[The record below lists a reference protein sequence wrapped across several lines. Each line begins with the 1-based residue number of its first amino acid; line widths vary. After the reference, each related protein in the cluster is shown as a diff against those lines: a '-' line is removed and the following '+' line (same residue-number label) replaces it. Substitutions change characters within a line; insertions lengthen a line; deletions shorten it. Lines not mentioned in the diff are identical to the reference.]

1 MPVTVR
7 NTLALPA
14 RALAWLG
21 RQGTRAIAALVVIGI
36 ALPPLGE
43 VLRPYVAEAIFL
55 LLCISFMRVD
65 IAALRDHLRRPAIV
79 LAATAWTMIGVPAL
93 IGLGCLAAGIDTSSP
108 DLFLALMLQAVASPM
123 MAAPALAAL
132 MGLDSTLALITLVTG
147 TALVP
152 LTAPLFAWMFFGT
165 ALTLSPLGLGVKLA
179 VILAGSLGIALA
191 IRRLFGIAAIRR
203 HREPIDGINILI
215 LLVFVSAVMGSVAGD
230 LWADPL
236 QVIGIALLAF
246 AIFFALLGATMLV
259 FRRLGHE
266 RALALG
272 LLVSQRNMGLMVA
285 ATDGALT
292 GLTWLYFALS
302 QFPIYLS
309 PQLLKRMVGRLGA
322 GEGCTGRP
330 HVAEDLNR
338 GTETYDP

>member
-1 MPVTVR
+1 MPVAAIDAAAV
-7 NTLALPA
+7 PI

-21 RQGTRAIAALVVIGI
+21 RQGTRAIAALVIFGI

-43 VLRPYVAEAIFL
+43 VLKPYVAEAIFL

-65 IAALRDHLRRPAIV
+65 IAALRDHLRRPGIV
-79 LAATAWTMIGVPAL
+79 LAASAWTMIAVPTL
-93 IGLGCLAAGIDTSSP
+93 IGLGCLAAGLDKSSP
-108 DLFLALMLQAVASPM
+108 DLFFALMLQAVASPM

-152 LTAPLFAWMFFGT
+152 LTAPLFAYMFFG
-165 ALTLSPLGLGVKLA
+165 ATLSLSPRGLGLKLA
-179 VILAGSLGIALA
+179 VILAGSLGVAIA
-191 IRRLFGIAAIRR
+191 IRWLFGIAAIRR
-203 HREPIDGINILI
+203 HKEPIDGINILI
-215 LLVFVSAVMGSVAGD
+215 LLVFVSAVMGSVAGSF
-230 LWADPL
+230 WADPL

-259 FRRLGHE
+259 FRRLGRE

-285 ATDGALT
+285 ATDGALP

-309 PQLLKRMVGRLGA
+309 PQLLKRMVGRLPA
-322 GEGCTGRP
+322 HDKP
-330 HVAEDLNR
+330 
-338 GTETYDP
+338 

>member
-1 MPVTVR
+1 MPVAFT
-7 NTLALPA
+7 NALAVPV

-21 RQGTRAIAALVVIGI
+21 RQGTRAIAALVLIGI

-43 VLRPYVAEAIFL
+43 VLRPYVTEAIFL

-65 IAALRDHLRRPAIV
+65 IAALRDHLRRPGIV
-79 LAATAWTMIGVPAL
+79 LAASAWTMIAVPAL
-93 IGLGCLAAGIDTSSP
+93 IGLGCLAAGVDTSSP

-152 LTAPLFAWMFFGT
+152 LTAPLFAWMFFGS

-179 VILAGSLGIALA
+179 VILAGSLGTALA
-191 IRRLFGIAAIRR
+191 IRWLAGIAAIRR
-203 HREPIDGINILI
+203 HKEPIDGINILI
-215 LLVFVSAVMGSVAGD
+215 LLVFVSAVMGEVAGSF
-230 LWADPL
+230 WADPL
-236 QVIGIALLAF
+236 QVIGIALLSF

-259 FRRLGHE
+259 FRRLGRE

-285 ATDGALT
+285 ATGGALP

-309 PQLLKRMVGRLGA
+309 PQLLKRMVGRMGA
-322 GEGCTGRP
+322 GGER
-330 HVAEDLNR
+330 
-338 GTETYDP
+338 